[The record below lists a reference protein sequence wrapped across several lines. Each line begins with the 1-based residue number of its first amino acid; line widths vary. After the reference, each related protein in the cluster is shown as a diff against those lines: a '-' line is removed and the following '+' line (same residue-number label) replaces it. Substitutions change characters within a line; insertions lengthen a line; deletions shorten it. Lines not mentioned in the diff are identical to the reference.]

1 MQTMNNWSETIY
13 WNKLKVSAH
22 FNNFYVS
29 VCWKLYSGISKTLA
43 TGKTSSF
50 AASKYLGEVEVGINC
65 FVRKR
70 NEKKG
75 TESYFED
82 DLSSIW
88 ATLGLKDDPSA
99 ASRRPPLQQYG
110 PNKFSSMPALMH
122 IKWLEAVIIIPW
134 TWRLIEVHNQWTLC
148 QLL

>member
-1 MQTMNNWSETIY
+1 MC
-13 WNKLKVSAH
+13 L
-22 FNNFYVS
+22 

-50 AASKYLGEVEVGINC
+50 AASKYLGEVEVGVNC

-88 ATLGLKDDPSA
+88 ATLGLKEDPRA

-122 IKWLEAVIIIPW
+122 IK
-134 TWRLIEVHNQWTLC
+134 
-148 QLL
+148 

>member
-1 MQTMNNWSETIY
+1 M
-13 WNKLKVSAH
+13 KVSAH

-50 AASKYLGEVEVGINC
+50 AASKYLGEVEVGVNC

-122 IKWLEAVIIIPW
+122 IK
-134 TWRLIEVHNQWTLC
+134 
-148 QLL
+148 